1 MGTYMHGSLAI
12 DDRRHE
18 QSTTRV
24 RETRKVVLQR
34 HSVPARE
41 KLLYLFTI
49 LICVIVAGLVIFRS
63 AQIYEMNTKIQNI
76 EKEIARLELENKA
89 LILSIRQLQEP
100 NKLYEIGIQ
109 LGFNQPSKE
118 AITQISP
125 QPVEIAREDMDIA
138 LKE

>member
-1 MGTYMHGSLAI
+1 MGAYMHGSLAI